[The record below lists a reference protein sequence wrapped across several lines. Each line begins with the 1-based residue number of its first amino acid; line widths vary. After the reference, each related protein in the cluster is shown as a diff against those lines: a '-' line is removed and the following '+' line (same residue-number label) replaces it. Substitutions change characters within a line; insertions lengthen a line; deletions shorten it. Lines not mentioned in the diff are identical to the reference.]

1 MPVHQTSSVQAPV
14 PIHRFKFYLS
24 TLAHEHA
31 RDRKITPHTTRPRH
45 THRQRRHSR
54 PHRYIILI
62 ASSSRQQHST
72 QTTPIPHHT
81 TPRRRNHVHR
91 RGHATTLLRGAPEGR
106 PPIQGRILRFHC
118 SHNQRHHSGA
128 AVEQIPGPLPSHSGC
143 RSQPPAEHHPPYW
156 LLGRHLQNALRHC
169 HPESHQHS
177 HEGEDSGRHGSLDC

>member
-62 ASSSRQQHST
+62 ASSSKPTTLHANNTNPTPQHSPPS
-72 QTTPIPHHT
+72 QTCSPSRPCNHST
-81 TPRRRNHVHR
+81 TRSAR
-91 RGHATTLLRGAPEGR
+91 R
-106 PPIQGRILRFHC
+106 PPSNPRSHPALPLQPQPAPPLQC
-118 SHNQRHHSGA
+118 SSQTDPKA
-128 AVEQIPGPLPSHSGC
+128 LALALWLPLSTAS
-143 RSQPPAEHHPPYW
+143 RTPPALLASWATPSERFPALPP
-156 LLGRHLQNALRHC
+156 RVASAL
-169 HPESHQHS
+169 P
-177 HEGEDSGRHGSLDC
+177 